1 MKRRIYDI
9 EKSYLKTQYSGVDN
23 ERTLAALRAENASL
37 VKELDRLK
45 SSTSIANNSAKRENE
60 LEIKLRTANAR
71 IQELESQLRTAELK
85 LK

>member
-1 MKRRIYDI
+1 LKRRIYDI